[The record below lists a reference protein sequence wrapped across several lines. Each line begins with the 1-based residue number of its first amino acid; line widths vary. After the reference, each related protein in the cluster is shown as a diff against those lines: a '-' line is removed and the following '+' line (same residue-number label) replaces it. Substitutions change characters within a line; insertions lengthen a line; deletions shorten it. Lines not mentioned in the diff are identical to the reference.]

1 MTRGKI
7 LAASFVLFATL
18 GAGCSATS
26 TVPTTTAADTSS
38 SDTPDTSSSQVSSS
52 LSMSVDEMTKK
63 QVRITTTMGEIV
75 VQFYPD
81 TAPKAV
87 ENFLTLAGDG
97 FYDNVIFHRVI
108 ETFMI
113 QGGDPLGTGMG
124 GPGYQF
130 ADELNDDR
138 EYTRGTLAMANS
150 GRNTNGSQFFIM
162 HQDYA
167 LPHNYTIF
175 GHVVSGLDVVDAIA
189 ATPTNGNDRPLTDV
203 VMESVMVED
212 IAE

>member
-1 MTRGKI
+1 
-7 LAASFVLFATL
+7 
-18 GAGCSATS
+18 
-26 TVPTTTAADTSS
+26 
-38 SDTPDTSSSQVSSS
+38 
-52 LSMSVDEMTKK
+52 MSVDEMTKK

-87 ENFLTLAGDG
+87 ANFLKLAGDG

-130 ADELNDDR
+130 ADELDDDR

-175 GHVVSGLDVVDAIA
+175 GHVVEGLDVVDAIA
-189 ATPTNGNDRPLTDV
+189 ATPRDKRNDRPLTDV
-203 VMESVMVED
+203 VMSSVVVED
-212 IAE
+212 VSE